1 METEFRTLYVD
12 SGLHFSS
19 LRGKNQFPN
28 QLHGSKYIFLK
39 AGVEKEHIVLLA
51 SLTNQLHSMMDAH
64 SFSKKRGI
72 GILGISFFTALWIL
86 YMSRCALS
94 ATAETDRALERAS
107 RDKGWA
113 LSVSLIQGLTGQ
125 CDP

>member
-39 AGVEKEHIVLLA
+39 AGVEKKLIDLLA
-51 SLTNQLHSMMDAH
+51 SLTSQLHSMMDAY
-64 SFSKKRGI
+64 SFSKKTRNWDFGHNI
-72 GILGISFFTALWIL
+72 FHGTV
-86 YMSRCALS
+86 
-94 ATAETDRALERAS
+94 D
-107 RDKGWA
+107 
-113 LSVSLIQGLTGQ
+113 SVRVKVCSKRHRRNRQSTRTGLQRQGVGPQRLFDSGS
-125 CDP
+125 DWPV

>member
-1 METEFRTLYVD
+1 MGTEFRTLYVD

-28 QLHGSKYIFLK
+28 QLHGSKYIFFK
-39 AGVEKEHIVLLA
+39 AGVEKERIDLLA
-51 SLTNQLHSMMDAH
+51 SLTSQLHSMMDAY

-72 GILGISFFTALWIL
+72 VILGITFFTALWIL

-94 ATAETDRALERAS
+94 AAETDRTLERAS
-107 RDKGWA
+107 RERGWPP
-113 LSVSLIQGLTGQ
+113 SISLIQGPTGQ
-125 CDP
+125 SDP